1 MPSTLKYPGAPAR
14 CGLWLLLF
22 AATGCDYFRHSP
34 CEDEPMQTGCQVT
47 VSVAPSRIRRNQAAT
62 LALSF
67 EEAGIG
73 QLLAG
78 LHDRPRVVL
87 EQGKKEVP
95 LGSPIFGPDGSM
107 KVNISDAQAQ
117 KLSIGEAQLRLATDG
132 GSVAARVGIYV
143 EPKLIP
149 TYTDTGA
156 GIRKWAGLRGSPG
169 KLVLFEQDA
178 SPGVGHFIEYLL
190 AVDSKLP
197 SKSMLGPPLAVTESW
212 PFSRQPRVSNSQ
224 HYFIDSLQIL
234 RVNQSSL
241 GTIANAAATDAA
253 IYMDPMSDLIAFVTT
268 GGLVIYA
275 DAGKPMPM
283 PSAAPKVL
291 GVQRLTAADLDHD
304 GHRDVLAW
312 ANESG
317 FPAGWALRVLLH
329 QDDGSFTEDTTLG
342 KTLTNRLISLG
353 NILALSTGDMDGD
366 GSIDLQVATDTNV
379 QWLPLDGSQAPTVL
393 GGVQVANLVAM
404 EAADLDGDGLA
415 DLAVVSTSGFV
426 LYLNTALR

>member
-117 KLSIGEAQLRLATDG
+117 KPSIGEAQLRLATDG

-149 TYTDTGA
+149 TYPD
-156 GIRKWAGLRGSPG
+156 GLRIQLREG
-169 KLVLFEQDA
+169 
-178 SPGVGHFIEYLL
+178 
-190 AVDSKLP
+190 LP
-197 SKSMLGPPLAVTESW
+197 
-212 PFSRQPRVSNSQ
+212 
-224 HYFIDSLQIL
+224 
-234 RVNQSSL
+234 
-241 GTIANAAATDAA
+241 
-253 IYMDPMSDLIAFVTT
+253 
-268 GGLVIYA
+268 
-275 DAGKPMPM
+275 
-283 PSAAPKVL
+283 
-291 GVQRLTAADLDHD
+291 RLY
-304 GHRDVLAW
+304 R
-312 ANESG
+312 
-317 FPAGWALRVLLH
+317 FY
-329 QDDGSFTEDTTLG
+329 
-342 KTLTNRLISLG
+342 
-353 NILALSTGDMDGD
+353 
-366 GSIDLQVATDTNV
+366 
-379 QWLPLDGSQAPTVL
+379 
-393 GGVQVANLVAM
+393 
-404 EAADLDGDGLA
+404 
-415 DLAVVSTSGFV
+415 VVP
-426 LYLNTALR
+426 